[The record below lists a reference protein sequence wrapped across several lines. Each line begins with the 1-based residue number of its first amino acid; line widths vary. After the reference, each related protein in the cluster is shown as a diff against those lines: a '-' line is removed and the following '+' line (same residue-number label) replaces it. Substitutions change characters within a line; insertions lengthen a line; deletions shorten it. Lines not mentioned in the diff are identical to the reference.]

1 MSRARLCLC
10 AVVLASL
17 IARAADD
24 TTPPPAVCRI
34 SPPARP
40 HLIPPAIY
48 GLAAA
53 GAGTLTN
60 WNVPLVRWGGNTA
73 ERYNWELGNAWNT
86 GHDWFFENVAVEPH
100 AWNGF
105 LSRADRAGA
114 IAFVNVP
121 LIGYVAR
128 NTAAAAF
135 SVAKYGRQEH
145 ADPSHP
151 DAGNGMRPDGQPVTG
166 NDRFDTSVVA
176 SPEFIAAWV
185 TQMKRDFPRLFA
197 EHRII
202 VAPGNEPM
210 LWHVTHRDVHPA
222 PTSSTEL
229 ADRFVRMARAI
240 KTAAPEVQIA
250 GPELWGW
257 PAYFDSA
264 LDSGRHDH
272 ADRRLRGGEDLL
284 PWFLKRMR
292 DEEARGGVRLLDIV
306 TVHFYPQAPGVF
318 SADVDLNATRLRLE
332 TVRALWDPAYTDPSW
347 IQARVALIP
356 RLREWVAASYPG
368 THIGLTEYNWGGEQ
382 DASGGLALAQLLGL
396 FGREG
401 LDLAC
406 YWSAPPEASCAAAA
420 YRLYRNVDGRGAA
433 FGADAL
439 DAIWSGAP
447 PTANLS
453 IFAACD
459 RPGGA
464 ATIIVVNAS
473 GLPQALR
480 LDWKGIAVGAGRQYA
495 WTNGASRIDAL
506 PEPVPP
512 DAIIHVPPR
521 AAMHLRFEL
530 KP

>member
-48 GLAAA
+48 GLAAV

-100 AWNGF
+100 AANGF

-210 LWHVTHRDVHPA
+210 LWHVTHRDVHP
-222 PTSSTEL
+222 
-229 ADRFVRMARAI
+229 
-240 KTAAPEVQIA
+240 
-250 GPELWGW
+250 
-257 PAYFDSA
+257 
-264 LDSGRHDH
+264 
-272 ADRRLRGGEDLL
+272 RR
-284 PWFLKRMR
+284 
-292 DEEARGGVRLLDIV
+292 
-306 TVHFYPQAPGVF
+306 
-318 SADVDLNATRLRLE
+318 
-332 TVRALWDPAYTDPSW
+332 
-347 IQARVALIP
+347 P
-356 RLREWVAASYPG
+356 RPR
-368 THIGLTEYNWGGEQ
+368 NW
-382 DASGGLALAQLLGL
+382 
-396 FGREG
+396 RT
-401 LDLAC
+401 
-406 YWSAPPEASCAAAA
+406 ASCAWPARSKPPRPRSRSPAPSCGAGPPTSIPRWTAAGTTTRTAACAAA
-420 YRLYRNVDGRGAA
+420 R
-433 FGADAL
+433 
-439 DAIWSGAP
+439 I
-447 PTANLS
+447 
-453 IFAACD
+453 CC
-459 RPGGA
+459 PG
-464 ATIIVVNAS
+464 S
-473 GLPQALR
+473 
-480 LDWKGIAVGAGRQYA
+480 
-495 WTNGASRIDAL
+495 
-506 PEPVPP
+506 
-512 DAIIHVPPR
+512 
-521 AAMHLRFEL
+521 
-530 KP
+530 